1 MVTIKLDE
9 LIQTLDLEEKQALEV
24 AANHCVARAG
34 SEILV
39 EDYLLALL
47 DNPANFLNQA
57 LRQFSLNAETLRTEG
72 SPHKS
77 AIA

>member
-34 SEILV
+34 RTHECLV
-39 EDYLLALL
+39 FERY
-47 DNPANFLNQA
+47 
-57 LRQFSLNAETLRTEG
+57 G
-72 SPHKS
+72 
-77 AIA
+77 